1 MSPCVPLGHPR
12 TRLAP
17 DGPGA
22 TYPGGVI
29 DDIQKR
35 ALHRTSI
42 LEGQVRG
49 LARMIES
56 EEYCMDII
64 AQSRAVQRAL
74 ASLDKLLIENHLRT
88 HVTQMFEAGGE
99 EREQAV
105 AEMLKA
111 YDLEGR

>member
-1 MSPCVPLGHPR
+1 M
-12 TRLAP
+12 
-17 DGPGA
+17 
-22 TYPGGVI
+22 I
-29 DDIQKR
+29 EDIKKR

-42 LEGQVRG
+42 LEGQMRG
-49 LARMIES
+49 VARMIES